1 MADIDFIT
9 DMSNGYFVVSL
20 GDNPTS
26 VTGNRALVNRFEI
39 TFLTKSRSFILGD
52 RYVADSYGGN
62 AQKFVNQP
70 QVLNSL
76 QSVSAAVATAIELT
90 VKSMLDDQS
99 ASMPDTERISS
110 ADLESL
116 DVIGGLVSAVIKIV
130 PVETESYDTLK
141 LNLPITRV

>member
-9 DMSNGYFVVSL
+9 DLSSGYFVITL

-26 VTGNRALVNRFEI
+26 VVGNRALVNRFQI
-39 TFLTKSRSFILGD
+39 TFLTTSRSFVLGNQ
-52 RYVADSYGGN
+52 YVTDSYGGN

-70 QVLNSL
+70 QVLNNL

-90 VKSMLDDQS
+90 VKSMMDDQS
-99 ASMPDTERISS
+99 ASMPDTERIAS
-110 ADLESL
+110 ANLESL
-116 DVIGGLVSAVIKIV
+116 DIVGGLVSAVINIV
-130 PVETESYDTLK
+130 PVETESYDVLK